1 MHGRHR
7 QHKFHVRYAHAPSN
21 TALCGMLPYYALRI
35 ANYICCL
42 YSSTCLMRPRG
53 CAVPSVAPVYD
64 ATAAAAYYS
73 ATTSSTVPLSPDVSF
88 QIYDYV
94 PFLWL

>member
-1 MHGRHR
+1 VNPFYVTM
-7 QHKFHVRYAHAPSN
+7 
-21 TALCGMLPYYALRI
+21 
-35 ANYICCL
+35 
-42 YSSTCLMRPRG
+42 G